1 MRKNEITEKIRNYG
15 EMVKPSED
23 KIYKVPCAICGRSMY
38 STDNPDDMEFVETKR
53 GTRRFFHTAC
63 QKKQPGLLPLTP
75 PDPPIPRTLAMYHGA
90 QMRIIALD
98 DLARL
103 FGLGGLTEIVIV
115 NGNQTELF
123 RMED

>member
-1 MRKNEITEKIRNYG
+1 MRKSEITEKIRNYG

-53 GTRRFFHTAC
+53 GARRFFHTAC
-63 QKKQPGLLPLTP
+63 QKKHPGLLPLTP
-75 PDPPIPRTLAMYHGA
+75 PDPPIPRTLS
-90 QMRIIALD
+90 IIALD

-103 FGLGGLTEIVIV
+103 FGLDGLTEIVIA
-115 NGNQTELF
+115 NGNQTKLF